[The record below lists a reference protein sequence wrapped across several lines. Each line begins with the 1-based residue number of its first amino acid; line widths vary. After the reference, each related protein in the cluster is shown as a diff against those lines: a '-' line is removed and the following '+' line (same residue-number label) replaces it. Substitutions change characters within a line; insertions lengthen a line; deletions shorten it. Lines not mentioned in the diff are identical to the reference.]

1 MVKTV
6 VMQIQL
12 IKGRALLVKE
22 EQIHSSLKKTAQL
35 IINFE
40 DDAIFSPINSYSDS
54 FDDLIEF
61 ILYFLELL
69 LINFLSCCQM
79 LLLSLLIISLGNDSF
94 NTLGLLLLECEESQK
109 ILLHI
114 HLIPHIAQVKALIQ
128 RALSIL
134 IKSQTQETLD
144 LSKNLMNLLSL
155 IENLLELPWIF

>member
-22 EQIHSSLKKTAQL
+22 EQVHSSLKKTAKL

-40 DDAIFSPINSYSDS
+40 DDTIFSPINSYSDS

-69 LINFLSCCQM
+69 LINFLSCSLMQP
-79 LLLSLLIISLGNDSF
+79 LSLLIISLGNDSF
-94 NTLGLLLLECEESQK
+94 NTLSLLLLECEES
-109 ILLHI
+109 
-114 HLIPHIAQVKALIQ
+114 
-128 RALSIL
+128 
-134 IKSQTQETLD
+134 
-144 LSKNLMNLLSL
+144 
-155 IENLLELPWIF
+155 